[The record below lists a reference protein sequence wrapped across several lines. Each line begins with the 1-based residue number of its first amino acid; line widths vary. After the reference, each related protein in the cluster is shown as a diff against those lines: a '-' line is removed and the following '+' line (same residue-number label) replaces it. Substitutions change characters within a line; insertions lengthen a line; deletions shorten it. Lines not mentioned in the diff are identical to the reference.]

1 MIPEWMKEVE
11 VGPCP
16 CCSVSLKKKNY
27 VAKTLNDILKFIEE
41 TIVSEGFARQKGLLQ
56 SLDPRVKLVSII
68 VLIVAISM
76 TSDWRILLF
85 VYVLTLLFAYLS
97 KIGILFFIKRVWLFI
112 PIFSGII
119 MLPMMFN
126 VFFPGTSL
134 ITLVTLG
141 HGAMLGPFH
150 LPDTI
155 AITVQGTRNAI
166 VFTLR
171 VATCV
176 SAAVLLF
183 VTTRRDL
190 LFKSLRSVGV
200 PKVYVFTID
209 MCYRYIFVFTDLIT
223 AFYTS
228 KKSRSIRALPLIE
241 EEKWVGGRIGYT
253 LIKSMDIGEKVH
265 GAMVSRGFNGDIKIM
280 DDFHAKRRDYV
291 ALVSVLAFSL
301 ILILLSHQIIGV

>member
-1 MIPEWMKEVE
+1 MIPDWMKDIE

-16 CCSVSLKKKNY
+16 CCSVSIKKKNY
-27 VAKTLNDILKFIEE
+27 VTKTLSDIVKFIEA
-41 TIVSEGFARQKGLLQ
+41 TIISEGFARQKGLLQ
-56 SLDPRVKLVSII
+56 SIDPRIKLVSMLA
-68 VLIVAISM
+68 LIVSISM

-85 VYVLTLLFAYLS
+85 VYLLTLVFAYLS

-112 PIFSGII
+112 PIFAGVI
-119 MLPMMFN
+119 MLPMLFN
-126 VFFPGTSL
+126 VFYPGTPL

-155 AITVQGTRNAI
+155 AITVQGTKNAI

-183 VTTRRDL
+183 ITTRLDL

-209 MCYRYIFVFTDLIT
+209 MCYRYIFVFTDLIS
-223 AFYTS
+223 AFYTA
-228 KKSRSIRALPLIE
+228 KKSRSIKTLPLIE
-241 EEKWVGGRIGYT
+241 EQKWVGGRIGYT
-253 LIKSMDIGEKVH
+253 LIKSMDMGEKVH
-265 GAMVSRGFNGDIKIM
+265 GAMVSRGFDGDVKIM
-280 DDFHAKRRDYV
+280 DDFHARRRDYV
-291 ALVSVLAFSL
+291 ALVSVLAFCL
-301 ILILLSHQIIGV
+301 ILIALSHQI